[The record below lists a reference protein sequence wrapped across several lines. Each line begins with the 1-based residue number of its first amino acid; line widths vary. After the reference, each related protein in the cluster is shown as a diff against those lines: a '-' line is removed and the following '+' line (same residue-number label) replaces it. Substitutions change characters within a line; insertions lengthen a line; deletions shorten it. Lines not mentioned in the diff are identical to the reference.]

1 MSIPKTIRYTICK
14 GVEIKTSFNK
24 TGSAHVRPAFAQNA
38 EAKSNT
44 ALRWA
49 GTNLAHTLEVPNNP
63 ITTLELYDIERR
75 SEGGRAWKVGIPLKK
90 GAARLLVDLRE
101 DVLLDVILMGKA
113 AKGILQGPFI
123 WAINGSQMRLVRVG
137 STLHKSIELAEK
149 RQAAKPIPPA
159 AWVFGGVYADK
170 NGREFVYLG
179 PVDTDVIE
187 RTYVR
192 GGPDTFKHVP
202 RRKVPAWMPLEG
214 VRGVDSLT
222 NRWVQTLTY
231 HHGMPTA
238 SLQMGSMKVIEHTGT
253 YSWKP
258 EQAYAV
264 IRKAAMKYITYRKQK
279 LKEHSV
285 RPAEH
290 GFDDLGYFSHA
301 AHIRAPGSPRPEH
314 KKYKGFFEDPRFT
327 KG

>member
-1 MSIPKTIRYTICK
+1 MSIPKTIRYTVCK

-38 EAKSNT
+38 ESKPNT
-44 ALRWA
+44 ARRWA
-49 GTNLAHTLEVPNNP
+49 GTDLAHTLEVPNDP
-63 ITTLELYDIERR
+63 IATLELYDIERR
-75 SEGGRAWKVGIPLKK
+75 SEGGRAWKVGVPLEE

-149 RQAAKPIPPA
+149 RQAAKPIPSA
-159 AWVFGGVYADK
+159 AWIFGGVYADK
-170 NGREFVYLG
+170 HDKEFVYLG
-179 PVDTDVIE
+179 QVDTDVVE

-202 RRKVPAWMPLEG
+202 RRKVSAWMPLSGEK
-214 VRGVDSLT
+214 GVDSLT
-222 NRWVQTLTY
+222 NRWAQTHGY
-231 HHGMPTA
+231 NHGMYISALRLGP
-238 SLQMGSMKVIEHTGT
+238 MKVIEHTGT

-258 EQAYAV
+258 EQAYIA
-264 IRKAAMKYITYRKQK
+264 IRKAAMTYIQHHVQK

-285 RPAEH
+285 WAAEKV
-290 GFDDLGYFSHA
+290 FDSLGYFSHA
-301 AHIRAPGSPRPEH
+301 AHIRAPGTLRPEH
-314 KKYKGFFEDPRFT
+314 EEYKGFFEDPRIT